1 MLQISIV
8 SSLDTSHVNTVLNWI
23 LRKLKKTMNTVK
35 IFVLMLAYIIG
46 VVQTH
51 PQTCSQL
58 IDILRHH
65 TDQGNLLKHI
75 DNKTVKVRRLNT
87 LFGYVLF

>member
-1 MLQISIV
+1 
-8 SSLDTSHVNTVLNWI
+8 
-23 LRKLKKTMNTVK
+23 MNIVK

-46 VVQTH
+46 LAQTH
-51 PQTCSQL
+51 PVPLPQTFSQL

-75 DNKTVKVRRLNT
+75 DNKTVKVRELE
-87 LFGYVLF
+87 G

>member
-1 MLQISIV
+1 
-8 SSLDTSHVNTVLNWI
+8 
-23 LRKLKKTMNTVK
+23 MNTVK

-51 PQTCSQL
+51 PQTFSQL

-65 TDQGNLLKHI
+65 TDQGNLLKHL
-75 DNKTVKVRRLNT
+75 DNKTVKVRELE
-87 LFGYVLF
+87 G

>member
-1 MLQISIV
+1 
-8 SSLDTSHVNTVLNWI
+8 
-23 LRKLKKTMNTVK
+23 MNIVK

-46 VVQTH
+46 VVQAH
-51 PQTCSQL
+51 PQTFSQL

-75 DNKTVKVRRLNT
+75 DNKTVKVRELE
-87 LFGYVLF
+87 G

>member
-1 MLQISIV
+1 
-8 SSLDTSHVNTVLNWI
+8 
-23 LRKLKKTMNTVK
+23 MNIVK

-46 VVQTH
+46 MVQTH
-51 PQTCSQL
+51 PQTFSQL

-75 DNKTVKVRRLNT
+75 DNKTVKVRELE
-87 LFGYVLF
+87 G